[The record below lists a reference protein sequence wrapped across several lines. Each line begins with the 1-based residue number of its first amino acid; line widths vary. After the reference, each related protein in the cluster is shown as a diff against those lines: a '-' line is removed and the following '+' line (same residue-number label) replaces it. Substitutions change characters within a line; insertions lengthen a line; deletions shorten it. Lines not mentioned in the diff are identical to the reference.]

1 MLSVQAPAVRPSN
14 ELSPVGSLTRMSP
27 SEGMECVYP
36 GTITGPGHIA
46 GVSPACGNSQAPAIG
61 LLLLG
66 VTGVI
71 AWRQGQIMRE
81 QTRIAR
87 QQAETAQ
94 EQTHISQAPMA
105 IEQRRDQ
112 PQLAITNERIQGG
125 DKTMGE
131 THHRGY
137 ELSFRVVNVG
147 AVAAWNIRIERLRLW
162 AQPSV
167 GTRGPIIAG
176 YPPYLRYLDIL
187 ADPQR
192 APVVDLL
199 LPGEGC
205 DIVWGIS
212 TINRITTLIDVEL
225 VLGHFDCGVGRDQ
238 VWQSVAPPVI

>member
-1 MLSVQAPAVRPSN
+1 MLGEGLNALGDCLADN
-14 ELSPVGSLTRMSP
+14 NLSLDVGAL
-27 SEGMECVYP
+27 V
-36 GTITGPGHIA
+36 
-46 GVSPACGNSQAPAIG
+46 VG

-71 AWRQGQIMRE
+71 ARRQGQIMRE

-87 QQAETAQ
+87 QKADTAQ

-147 AVAAWNIRIERLRLW
+147 AVAARNIRIERLRLW

-176 YPPYLRYLDIL
+176 YPPYLR
-187 ADPQR
+187 
-192 APVVDLL
+192 
-199 LPGEGC
+199 
-205 DIVWGIS
+205 
-212 TINRITTLIDVEL
+212 
-225 VLGHFDCGVGRDQ
+225 
-238 VWQSVAPPVI
+238 